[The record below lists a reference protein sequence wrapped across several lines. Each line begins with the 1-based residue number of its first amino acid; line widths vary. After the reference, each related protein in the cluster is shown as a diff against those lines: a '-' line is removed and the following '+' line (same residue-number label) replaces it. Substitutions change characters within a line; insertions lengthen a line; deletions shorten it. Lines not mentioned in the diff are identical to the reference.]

1 MRQDANPVLWL
12 VIALPLLG
20 VAGSIASLALAV
32 TRGDSELPKSYH
44 WEGDD
49 LERDRQLQA
58 AALRLGVGA
67 AIEFDA
73 AAGRCAVA
81 LRSLAP
87 GPAPAGLRLTL
98 THPTDP
104 AADRRVDLRLEGGR
118 YVAPC
123 APLPAAHWWLEL
135 ADDQGRWLLRGR
147 ALGDLQPAVRLGAG
161 AAVPQEAR

>member
-1 MRQDANPVLWL
+1 VRQDANPVLWL

-44 WEGDD
+44 WEGAD

-58 AALRLGVGA
+58 LALRLGIGA
-67 AIEFDA
+67 TIDIDGV
-73 AAGRCAVA
+73 AGRCAVA
-81 LRSLAP
+81 LRSGAP
-87 GPAPAGLRLTL
+87 GPPPAGLRLVL

-104 AADRRVDLRLEGGR
+104 AADRRVELRLEGGR

-147 ALGDLQPAVRLGAG
+147 VLGDLRQAVRLGAG
-161 AAVPQEAR
+161 AAVPQERR